1 MIGGGVGCARF
12 VKGLREHVR
21 RTAQDDRIDV
31 VVNTAD
37 DWWVSGLR
45 IAPDHDSLLYALA
58 GVNDTERGWG
68 RADETERVA
77 AELHVWGTAPE
88 WFTLGDLDLGTH
100 IARTAWLREG
110 HTVSEVYRRLGSR
123 WDLGVTLHPATDAE
137 IDTHVLLADR
147 DPIHFQ
153 EWWVRHRA
161 QLPATGFVQRD
172 IEAARPSAGAL
183 EAIARAD
190 VVLVAPSNPVVS
202 VGPVLAVP
210 GMREALAAAPAPVV
224 GVSGIIAGGV
234 VRGMADACLAAIGV
248 ETTAEAV
255 ARHYGARSDGGLLDG
270 WLVDE
275 ADADAVAPLE
285 NIGIRARA
293 VPLWMRDADSSARLA
308 ADALE
313 LASARVTGRAA
324 LSPRDA
330 PGRARR
336 DAGPAPK
343 AC

>member
-21 RTAQDDRIDV
+21 RAGGQDRIDV

-68 RADETERVA
+68 RAGETERVS
-77 AELHVWGTAPE
+77 AELAAWGTAPD

-100 IARTAWLREG
+100 IARTAWLRDG
-110 HTVSEVYRRLGSR
+110 VTVSEVYRRLGAR
-123 WDLGVTLHPATDAE
+123 WDLGATLHPATDSE
-137 IDTHVLLADR
+137 IDTHVLLAEG

-161 QLPATGFVQRD
+161 QLPATGFVQRG
-172 IEAARPSAGAL
+172 IEAAVPSAGAR

-190 VVLVAPSNPVVS
+190 VVLIAPSNPVVS

-210 GMREALAAAPAPVV
+210 GMRDALAAAPAPVV
-224 GVSGIIAGGV
+224 GVSGIIAGAV
-234 VRGMADACLAAIGV
+234 VRGMADACLGAIGLD
-248 ETTAEAV
+248 TSAEAV
-255 ARHYGARSDGGLLDG
+255 ARHYGARSRGGLLDG
-270 WLVDE
+270 WLVDVSDE
-275 ADADAVAPLE
+275 AAVPPLAAA
-285 NIGIRARA
+285 GIATRA
-293 VPLWMRDADSSARLA
+293 VPLWMRDLDTSAQLA
-308 ADALE
+308 ADALQ
-313 LASARVTGRAA
+313 LAAQLR
-324 LSPRDA
+324 
-330 PGRARR
+330 
-336 DAGPAPK
+336 
-343 AC
+343 

>member
-21 RTAQDDRIDV
+21 RTGGRDRIDV

-68 RADETERVA
+68 RSNETERVS
-77 AELHVWGTAPE
+77 AELAAWGTAPD

-110 HTVSEVYRRLGSR
+110 LPLSEVYRRLGTR
-123 WDLGVTLHPATDAE
+123 WDLGATLHPATDDE
-137 IDTHVLLADR
+137 IDTHVLRADGA
-147 DPIHFQ
+147 PLHFQ

-161 QLPATGFVQRD
+161 QIPATGFVQRG
-172 IEAARPSAGAL
+172 IEHATVSAGAH
-183 EAIARAD
+183 EAIADAD
-190 VVLVAPSNPVVS
+190 AILIAPSNPVVS
-202 VGPVLAVP
+202 VGPVLSVP
-210 GMREALAAAPAPVV
+210 GMREALAASGAPIV
-224 GVSGIIAGGV
+224 GVSGIIAGAV

-248 ETTAEAV
+248 ETSAEAV
-255 ARHYGARSDGGLLDG
+255 ARHYGARADGGLLDG

-275 ADADAVAPLE
+275 SDAAAVAPLGAA
-285 NIGIRARA
+285 GITTRA
-293 VPLWMRDADSSARLA
+293 VPLWMRDEDSSARLA
-308 ADALE
+308 ADALA
-313 LASARVTGRAA
+313 LA
-324 LSPRDA
+324 DA
-330 PGRARR
+330 VRR
-336 DAGPAPK
+336 
-343 AC
+343 